1 MQVDTLITARWIIP
15 VIPATVLNDHA
26 IAIRDG
32 KIVAILPAAAA
43 TATCTATQ
51 VIDYPQHA
59 LLPGFIN
66 AHTHAAMNLLKGI
79 ADDLP
84 LDSWLQDHIW
94 PAEARWLSESF
105 VRDGSNLA
113 IAEMIRSGTTTFNDM
128 YLFPDIAAECA
139 ARAGIRAA
147 IGIVVID
154 FPTPW
159 ARDADEYLSK
169 GLALRDSLKGDA
181 LITIQLAPHA
191 PYTVA
196 DGPLAQVATL
206 ANELDLPVHIHL
218 HETEAEVAQAIRQGG
233 MRPIQR
239 LHKLGLLGPNLL
251 AVHMTAL
258 DDDDIALAAEYN
270 INVVHCPESNLK
282 LASGICSV
290 TQLQDAGINVALG
303 TDGAA
308 SNNDLDMLGEM
319 RTAALLAKGTSGDAS
334 RMTAHE
340 ALEMATING
349 ARALGIGDRCGSLE
363 AGKAADL
370 IAIDMDTIETTP
382 HYDPVSALVY
392 SCSRN
397 QISDSW
403 VGGRQLM
410 KNRLLTTL
418 DEAELLQAARQWQQ
432 RISTPA
438 TEPAS

>member
-32 KIVAILPAAAA
+32 KIVAILPTAEA
-43 TATCTATQ
+43 TTTYTATQ

-66 AHTHAAMNLLKGI
+66 AHSHAAMNLLKGI

-84 LDSWLQDHIW
+84 LDTWLQDHIW
-94 PAEARWLSESF
+94 PAEAHWLSETF
-105 VRDGSNLA
+105 VRDGTNLA

-154 FPTPW
+154 FPTAW

-169 GLALRDSLKGDA
+169 GLTLRDSLKGDA
-181 LITIQLAPHA
+181 LITVQLAPHA

-218 HETEAEVAQAIRQGG
+218 HETSSEVSQAIEKTGT
-233 MRPIQR
+233 RPIER
-239 LHKLGLLGPNLL
+239 LRDLGLLGPNLL

-282 LASGICSV
+282 LASGICPV
-290 TQLQDAGINVALG
+290 TALQDAGINVALG

-319 RTAALLAKGTSGDAS
+319 RTAALLAKGNSGDAS

-363 AGKAADL
+363 VGKAADL

-392 SCSRN
+392 SCSRS

-432 RISTPA
+432 RITTPA

>member
-32 KIVAILPAAAA
+32 KIVAILPAAEA
-43 TATCTATQ
+43 TATYTATQ

-84 LDSWLQDHIW
+84 LDTWLQDHIW
-94 PAEARWLSESF
+94 PAEARWLSETF
-105 VRDGSNLA
+105 VRDGTNLA

-218 HETEAEVAQAIRQGG
+218 HETSTEVSQAIEKTGI
-233 MRPIQR
+233 RPIER
-239 LHKLGLLGPNLL
+239 LRDLGLLGPNLL

-258 DDDDIALAAEYN
+258 DDDDIALAAQYN

-282 LASGICSV
+282 LASGICPV
-290 TQLQDAGINVALG
+290 TALQDAGINVALG

-319 RTAALLAKGTSGDAS
+319 RTAALLAKGNRGDAA

-363 AGKAADL
+363 VGKAADL
-370 IAIDMDTIETTP
+370 IAVDMDTIETTP

-392 SCSRN
+392 SCSRS

-432 RISTPA
+432 RITTPA

>member
-32 KIVAILPAAAA
+32 KIVAILPTAEA
-43 TATCTATQ
+43 TTTYTATQ

-66 AHTHAAMNLLKGI
+66 AHSHAAMNLLKGI

-84 LDSWLQDHIW
+84 LDTWLQDHIW
-94 PAEARWLSESF
+94 PAEARWLSETF
-105 VRDGSNLA
+105 VRDGTNLA

-218 HETEAEVAQAIRQGG
+218 HETSTEVSQAIEKTGI
-233 MRPIQR
+233 RPIER
-239 LHKLGLLGPNLL
+239 LRDLGLLGPNLL

-258 DDDDIALAAEYN
+258 DDDDIALAAQYN

-282 LASGICSV
+282 LASGICPV
-290 TQLQDAGINVALG
+290 TALQDAGINVALG

-319 RTAALLAKGTSGDAS
+319 RTAALLAKGNSGDAA

-363 AGKAADL
+363 VGKAADL
-370 IAIDMDTIETTP
+370 IAVDVDTIETPP

-392 SCSRN
+392 SCSRS

-410 KNRLLTTL
+410 KDRLLTTL

-432 RISTPA
+432 RITTPA